1 MSLTR
6 RRFLQTSSA
15 ASLALALSSPGA
27 LLAQKS
33 PSDTLNIALVGLGAQ
48 GRILL
53 EALLKIPGIRFVA
66 VCDIWEYARTYGE
79 RLLKRSGHPD
89 VQAFENHQDMLAKVP
104 SIDAVIVATSDDWH
118 APVTNDALRAG
129 KHVYCEK
136 MMSNTVEGARSM
148 VRTMRETGKLLQ
160 IGHQRKSNPRYV
172 FARNRLIQDAKILG
186 RVTGAQAQWNRAVAP
201 DLGWPAKHAIPAE
214 TLARYGFPSM
224 HQFRNWRWFKKH
236 GGGPLSDLGA
246 HQIDMFNWMLDALP
260 STVIGSGGLD
270 YYKDRDWMD
279 NAMVIYEYKLPTGT
293 ARAFYQVQTTTSSGG
308 GYFENFM
315 GDQGTL
321 KISENPRLTA
331 VYREASAPSWE
342 DLVRRNLLAPQ
353 AAPAAPA
360 PAAGATTQVDA
371 RESAALAAYDIPV
384 VLNKAIHQPHLENF
398 FAAIKGTAKLNC
410 PADEALRSEMTIYRA
425 IEAVETN
432 TRITFQASDFEV

>member
-1 MSLTR
+1 
-6 RRFLQTSSA
+6 
-15 ASLALALSSPGA
+15 
-27 LLAQKS
+27 
-33 PSDTLNIALVGLGAQ
+33 
-48 GRILL
+48 
-53 EALLKIPGIRFVA
+53 
-66 VCDIWEYARTYGE
+66 
-79 RLLKRSGHPD
+79 
-89 VQAFENHQDMLAKVP
+89 
-104 SIDAVIVATSDDWH
+104 
-118 APVTNDALRAG
+118 
-129 KHVYCEK
+129 
-136 MMSNTVEGARSM
+136 
-148 VRTMRETGKLLQ
+148 
-160 IGHQRKSNPRYV
+160 
-172 FARNRLIQDAKILG
+172 
-186 RVTGAQAQWNRAVAP
+186 
-201 DLGWPAKHAIPAE
+201 
-214 TLARYGFPSM
+214 
-224 HQFRNWRWFKKH
+224 
-236 GGGPLSDLGA
+236 
-246 HQIDMFNWMLDALP
+246 MLDALP

-279 NAMVIYEYKLPTGT
+279 NAMLIYEYKLPAGT
-293 ARAFYQVQTTTSSGG
+293 LRAFYQVQTTTSSGG
-308 GYFENFM
+308 GYFETFM

-360 PAAGATTQVDA
+360 PVAGATTQVDA

-432 TRITFQASDFEV
+432 TRITFQPSDFEV